1 MRRETLPESQG
12 AETADSAVPTR
23 AGAPLAA
30 AGSPGR
36 CAVAGLGLGRE
47 APQQA
52 RRPSECTV
60 CRGMRTGGGGHA
72 VQSPWGA
79 GETQDSPQGHRIATC
94 TSRSTGAG
102 QAGRPRSPAGRAA
115 HVSGAPGQPAR
126 PPARPRLTEP
136 RGPAAPP
143 RRRCA
148 PLSAPCLPSAGWAR
162 RLRPPPP
169 QPPPPRLAPGRPGPP
184 RGLGRAPPAP
194 APHPA
199 TPPRQARGRR
209 LRAAASGRHLRR
221 AARSPPEAASTTG
234 PPRRAAEPLARTP
247 RAAPAPLVRARSA
260 SASSAP
266 PPLHPRRAQREKR
279 RAAAGAGAS
288 TRARGGRK
296 ERAHGRLARREASP
310 AVVPAS
316 VCTAGGAAGGRS
328 GVGAG
333 SRVAALDLALRISS
347 RSLRPARVLRF
358 QSLSRKRDHGRGFS
372 PPLAD
377 PRILSV
383 HPGREGSLPPI
394 GRSRPLLSGWFGA
407 RLNSRRLYF
416 GIGLC

>member
-1 MRRETLPESQG
+1 MSRDRCLRGPHARRGSSG
-12 AETADSAVPTR
+12 SSRVPGEARGRRSRPR
-23 AGAPLAA
+23 AGSAT
-30 AGSPGR
+30 AGPEAVGMPGLPRDENGRWRAR
-36 CAVAGLGLGRE
+36 CSVAL
-47 APQQA
+47 
-52 RRPSECTV
+52 
-60 CRGMRTGGGGHA
+60 GGGRD
-72 VQSPWGA
+72 PRC
-79 GETQDSPQGHRIATC
+79 PQGHRIATC

-102 QAGRPRSPAGRAA
+102 QAGRPRSPARRAA

-169 QPPPPRLAPGRPGPP
+169 PPPRLAPGRPGPP

-199 TPPRQARGRR
+199 SPPRQARGRR
-209 LRAAASGRHLRR
+209 LLAAASGRHLRR

-279 RAAAGAGAS
+279 RAAAAAGAS
-288 TRARGGRK
+288 TREEGAKSARTAASRAARPRLLLSGRACALRGARLGG
-296 ERAHGRLARREASP
+296 
-310 AVVPAS
+310 
-316 VCTAGGAAGGRS
+316 CC
-328 GVGAG
+328 GVRAG
-333 SRVAALDLALRISS
+333 SRVAALDLVLRLSS

-358 QSLSRKRDHGRGFS
+358 QSLSKKRDHDRGFS
-372 PPLAD
+372 P
-377 PRILSV
+377 S
-383 HPGREGSLPPI
+383 SL
-394 GRSRPLLSGWFGA
+394 
-407 RLNSRRLYF
+407 
-416 GIGLC
+416 C

>member
-1 MRRETLPESQG
+1 MPGLPRDENG
-12 AETADSAVPTR
+12 RWR
-23 AGAPLAA
+23 APCSVALKG
-30 AGSPGR
+30 GR
-36 CAVAGLGLGRE
+36 DPRC
-47 APQQA
+47 PQ
-52 RRPSECTV
+52 R
-60 CRGMRTGGGGHA
+60 
-72 VQSPWGA
+72 
-79 GETQDSPQGHRIATC
+79 HRIATC

-102 QAGRPRSPAGRAA
+102 QAGRPRSPARRAA

-126 PPARPRLTEP
+126 PRARPRLTEP

-169 QPPPPRLAPGRPGPP
+169 PPRLAPGRPGPP

-199 TPPRQARGRR
+199 SLPRQARGRR

-221 AARSPPEAASTTG
+221 AARSSPEAASTTG

-279 RAAAGAGAS
+279 RAAAAAGAS
-288 TRARGGRK
+288 TREEGARSARTAAS
-296 ERAHGRLARREASP
+296 RAEASP

-316 VCTAGGAAGGRS
+316 VCTAGGAAGGRC
-328 GVGAG
+328 GVGVG
-333 SRVAALDLALRISS
+333 SRVAALDLVLRLSS
-347 RSLRPARVLRF
+347 PSLRAAKVLRF

-383 HPGREGSLPPI
+383 HPGREGSL
-394 GRSRPLLSGWFGA
+394 RPMGDLDPCTLVD
-407 RLNSRRLYF
+407 L
-416 GIGLC
+416 GLD